1 MILVMGCVF
10 VFWAF
15 FSFFVHMLVAV
26 LFPVVAGLV
35 LGFWVYMWRWVQY
48 DIIIMTQ
55 LRCGCIQMNTSGW
68 LSRVIGHKLTYQV
81 LKEMQSKEGTAQ
93 TTFNLLHNE
102 F

>member
-35 LGFWVYMWRWVQY
+35 LGFWVYMWRWVQF
-48 DIIIMTQ
+48 DMTMMIMLVWSFTI
-55 LRCGCIQMNTSGW
+55 GYIW
-68 LSRVIGHKLTYQV
+68 LGNQGSY
-81 LKEMQSKEGTAQ
+81 
-93 TTFNLLHNE
+93 
-102 F
+102 